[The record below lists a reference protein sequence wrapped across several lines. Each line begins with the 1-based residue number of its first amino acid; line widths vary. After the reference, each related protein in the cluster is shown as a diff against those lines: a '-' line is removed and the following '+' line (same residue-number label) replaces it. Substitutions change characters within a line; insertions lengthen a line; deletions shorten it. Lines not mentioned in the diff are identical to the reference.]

1 VVTMLYKFF
10 HYGGW
15 AIALHGMLG
24 FVLIPRGELTQTICL
39 GVVGIGVFM
48 FLLSLLIEEENNNY

>member
-1 VVTMLYKFF
+1 ML
-10 HYGGW
+10 
-15 AIALHGMLG
+15 LG